1 MLVVRKARPVAFITM
16 FLALG
21 DLCISGVAG
30 DILRTPANVGGRA
43 GVRCGGTRTG
53 LRFLFIRSIIIS
65 RLWFLWFKFLLILVG
80 FDIGLVKQVY
90 LGCYAFIIASACL
103 SVCLSGFV
111 SRARFCMCICARERV
126 CVVFVHLIPYFC
138 ASLIRSLGH
147 SVFLYIIDITSS
159 PPPTLSGCIKKTTF
173 SLKPLK
179 IVACFNVCPW
189 ELLILVSFF
198 FLLYEHFEVY

>member
-53 LRFLFIRSIIIS
+53 LRFLFIRNIIIS

-111 SRARFCMCICARERV
+111 ARARLCMCV
-126 CVVFVHLIPYFC
+126 CVCGVC
-138 ASLIRSLGH
+138 ASNSLFLC
-147 SVFLYIIDITSS
+147 VFNSISRTFRFFIHNRYHLLSS
-159 PPPTLSGCIKKTTF
+159 PYPIRVYQKNNFFSEATKNSGMF
-173 SLKPLK
+173 
-179 IVACFNVCPW
+179 
-189 ELLILVSFF
+189 
-198 FLLYEHFEVY
+198 

>member
-1 MLVVRKARPVAFITM
+1 MLRIYHC
-16 FLALG
+16 
-21 DLCISGVAG
+21 LC
-30 DILRTPANVGGRA
+30 L
-43 GVRCGGTRTG
+43 
-53 LRFLFIRSIIIS
+53 SI
-65 RLWFLWFKFLLILVG
+65 
-80 FDIGLVKQVY
+80 
-90 LGCYAFIIASACL
+90 CL
-103 SVCLSGFV
+103 SVWLCFA
-111 SRARFCMCICARERV
+111 RAFLHVCV

-189 ELLILVSFF
+189 ELLIQVSFF
-198 FLLYEHFEVY
+198 SSFMNTLKCISMHKTFNCFCYHDNTQLS